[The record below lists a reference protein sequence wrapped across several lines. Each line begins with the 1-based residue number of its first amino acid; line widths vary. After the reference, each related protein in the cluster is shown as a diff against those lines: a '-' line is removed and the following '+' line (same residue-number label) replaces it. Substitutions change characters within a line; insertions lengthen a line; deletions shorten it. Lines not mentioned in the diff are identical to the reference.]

1 MSDEIDPLIHQPTRL
16 KLIVYLYVV
25 EEADMIFLKRK
36 TGLTWGNISAHAMKL
51 EDAGYLEI
59 EKTIVDKKTRTVLRL
74 TSKGREAYEAYRG
87 AMFDLL
93 EEND

>member
-59 EKTIVDKKTRTVLRL
+59 EKNIVDKKTRTVLRL
-74 TSKGREAYEAYRG
+74 TPKGREAYEIYRSM
-87 AMFDLL
+87 MFDLL
-93 EEND
+93 EEE